1 MIWKKT
7 SSRAPRH
14 ANALCGAAARLAALA
29 SMAAF
34 TLIAPAIAPAT
45 ATAGPETGD
54 PAPAFSL
61 QGSDGKTYTLERIRK
76 SGSKGLVL
84 AFFPKAFTPG

>member
-7 SSRAPRH
+7 SSQAPHH
-14 ANALCGAAARLAALA
+14 ASALRGAAAGLSALA

-34 TLIAPAIAPAT
+34 ALLAIAPAIAQ
-45 ATAGPETGD
+45 AGPQAGD

-61 QGSDGKTYTLERIRK
+61 RGSDGKTYTLESIRK